1 MHYRRGA
8 DEVEAVVVQITR
20 NSGRADAVFADLS
33 SADGVHGLAAQVR
46 SVFATRLDILVTNV
60 GLYKAA
66 SIEDTT
72 VNDFD
77 ELFPVNVCAP
87 FFL

>member
-1 MHYRRGA
+1 
-8 DEVEAVVVQITR
+8 
-20 NSGRADAVFADLS
+20 
-33 SADGVHGLAAQVR
+33 
-46 SVFATRLDILVTNV
+46 VFATRLDILVANV

-87 FFL
+87 FFLVQQLLPIMDNGSSTVLLSSLAAHAAFGAISAHVPRRRGLSTPW